1 MGFFK
6 YFFGLVCVS
15 AFDGLI
21 TIMHGYQFL
30 LYITYNQAS
39 QYLSAVKGGTPNIK
53 GISLF
58 ILHSQSGDGCH
69 RTNNPGFHLTEE
81 QK

>member
-1 MGFFK
+1 
-6 YFFGLVCVS
+6 
-15 AFDGLI
+15 
-21 TIMHGYQFL
+21 MHVYQVII
-30 LYITYNQAS
+30 YDITYNQAS
-39 QYLSAVKGGTPNIK
+39 KYLSAVKGGTPNIK
-53 GISLF
+53 GISLISFF